1 MSAIFLLISSLSVI
15 LDNNSTHKHKMQA
28 QLQAHLSSLQMK
40 DKIVWS
46 LFIPLAIHPTL
57 IGQST

>member
-1 MSAIFLLISSLSVI
+1 
-15 LDNNSTHKHKMQA
+15 MQA